1 MKLLERL
8 LLWIP
13 LVSLLA
19 APLAW
24 GASDSPSAP
33 SAPERVDISSES
45 DRQTWVGRIR
55 AAHKAV
61 DDARM
66 RQDEATIGYGKAR
79 HKNKT
84 RGDAKRQVLQERQ
97 ESRDAVAEAE
107 SNLQK
112 TMDAAR
118 GAGVPPGWIR
128 EATSGTGPANR
139 N

>member
-1 MKLLERL
+1 MKLLDRL

-24 GASDSPSAP
+24 GAADSSPAP
-33 SAPERVDISSES
+33 SARERVDISSES
-45 DRQTWVGRIR
+45 DRQLWVGRIR
-55 AAHKAV
+55 AARKAV

-66 RQDEATIGYGKAR
+66 RQDESTLGYGRAR
-79 HKNKT
+79 HRNKT
-84 RGDAKRQVLQERQ
+84 RGDAKRKVLEERQ

-118 GAGVPPGWIR
+118 SAGVPPGWIR